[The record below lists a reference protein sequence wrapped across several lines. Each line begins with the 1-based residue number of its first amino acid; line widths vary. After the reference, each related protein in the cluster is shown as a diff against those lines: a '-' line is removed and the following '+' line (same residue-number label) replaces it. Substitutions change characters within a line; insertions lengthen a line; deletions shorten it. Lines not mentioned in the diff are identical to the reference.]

1 MMPLAPTPIVPVPSK
16 PKIGFSIDS
25 IVGGGR
31 GRNNAEDNEPAPPS
45 TRLAETRMDIE
56 RDADLASPPSDH
68 HQHHH
73 LHQQQQQQQQ
83 HHHHHHIEGGSS
95 SPPRTRV
102 RLGSGGARSP
112 GGHSEESDRP
122 HSRSSSVES
131 YPNSRRTPSHHGQ
144 HQANHQQQQQH
155 HHRINHRQPAPRPS
169 LDYSARSLT
178 NRSHSGGSS
187 PNESPSP
194 PRRGSESPVAPP
206 PSGQQHP
213 QPPPGVVRPSP
224 NYLGP
229 PPGAASAAAA
239 AVAAEQLKSLY
250 GLPAAAHAASGPQAQ
265 SEYHSQQLALA
276 ANIAAAQHFQ
286 AANLAVALQAH
297 HGPPHGPYPHA
308 GGPTGPHPPP
318 HPHQPPRDSYPLY
331 PWLLS
336 RHGRIFPQRF
346 PGGPDIP
353 GFLLQPFRKP
363 KRIRTAFSP
372 SQLLKLEHAFEKNH
386 YVIGAER
393 KQLAQALSL
402 SETQVKVWFQ
412 NRRTKHKRMQQ
423 EEEAKAQQQSSG
435 GGRDSASG
443 GNSNSNNNGNGAS
456 NKNTHH
462 VSKWQQETADY
473 HEHDEDDEPI
483 DPEDCSSG
491 SEA

>member
-25 IVGGGR
+25 IVGGGGQ
-31 GRNNAEDNEPAPPS
+31 GRED
-45 TRLAETRMDIE
+45 RLDRLERVEIE
-56 RDADLASPPSDH
+56 RDDGSPMDV
-68 HQHHH
+68 
-73 LHQQQQQQQQ
+73 
-83 HHHHHHIEGGSS
+83 EGSS
-95 SPPRTRV
+95 SPRSRRV
-102 RLGSGGARSP
+102 TARSP
-112 GGHSEESDRP
+112 GAHSEGSDRP
-122 HSRSSSVES
+122 VSRSSSVES
-131 YPNSRRTPSHHGQ
+131 YPNSRRTPSHPGL
-144 HQANHQQQQQH
+144 H
-155 HHRINHRQPAPRPS
+155 HHHGNHHGHHHHLSAATH
-169 LDYSARSLT
+169 LDFSRT
-178 NRSHSGGSS
+178 TVHSHSGGST
-187 PNESPSP
+187 PNNSPSP
-194 PRRGSESPVAPP
+194 PHRISHGDSPV
-206 PSGQQHP
+206 GGHP

-224 NYLGP
+224 NYLAP
-229 PPGAASAAAA
+229 PPGAATAA

-250 GLPAAAHAASGPQAQ
+250 GLPGHGPAGPQTGQ
-265 SEYHSQQLALA
+265 NEYHTQQLALA
-276 ANIAAAQHFQ
+276 ANLAAAQHFQ

-297 HGPPHGPYPHA
+297 HGASPHGPPHGPYPH
-308 GGPTGPHPPP
+308 GGAPGGPHPPP

-336 RHGRIFPQRF
+336 RHGRIFPHRF

-386 YVIGAER
+386 YVVGAER

-402 SETQVKVWFQ
+402 TETQVKVWFQ

-423 EEEAKAQQQSSG
+423 EEEAKAQQQSG
-435 GGRDSASG
+435 GGGGGGGG
-443 GNSNSNNNGNGAS
+443 GNANNNAN

-462 VSKWQQETADY
+462 VSKWQQETGDY
-473 HEHDEDDEPI
+473 HHEEEEEEEHI
-483 DPEDCSSG
+483 DPEAEECSSG

>member
-25 IVGGGR
+25 IVGGGGQGDREADRLDRLERNR
-31 GRNNAEDNEPAPPS
+31 GLLE
-45 TRLAETRMDIE
+45 IVE
-56 RDADLASPPSDH
+56 RDDGSPME
-68 HQHHH
+68 
-73 LHQQQQQQQQ
+73 
-83 HHHHHHIEGGSS
+83 IVEGSS
-95 SPPRTRV
+95 SPRAR
-102 RLGSGGARSP
+102 RMAARSP
-112 GGHSEESDRP
+112 GVHSEGSDRP
-122 HSRSSSVES
+122 VSRSSSVES
-131 YPNSRRTPSHHGQ
+131 YPNSRRTPSHATGGGGGGGGGG
-144 HQANHQQQQQH
+144 H
-155 HHRINHRQPAPRPS
+155 HHHHHGTNHLGHPHPHHHHNLS
-169 LDYSARSLT
+169 THLDFRDLRT
-178 NRSHSGGSS
+178 TVHSHSDASS
-187 PNESPSP
+187 PNNSPSP
-194 PRRGSESPVAPP
+194 PHRISHGDSPV
-206 PSGQQHP
+206 GTHP

-224 NYLGP
+224 NYLAP
-229 PPGAASAAAA
+229 PPSAATAA

-250 GLPAAAHAASGPQAQ
+250 GLPGHGPANPQTGQ
-265 SEYHSQQLALA
+265 NEYHTQQLALA
-276 ANIAAAQHFQ
+276 ANLAAAQHFQ

-297 HGPPHGPYPHA
+297 HGASPHAPPHGPYPH
-308 GGPTGPHPPP
+308 GGAPGGPHPPP

-336 RHGRIFPQRF
+336 RHGRIFPHRF

-386 YVIGAER
+386 YVVGAER

-402 SETQVKVWFQ
+402 TETQVKVWFQ

-423 EEEAKAQQQSSG
+423 EEEAKAQQQSG
-435 GGRDSASG
+435 GGGGGGGGG
-443 GNSNSNNNGNGAS
+443 GNGNANNNSN

-462 VSKWQQETADY
+462 VSKWQQETGDY
-473 HEHDEDDEPI
+473 HHEEDEEEEHI
-483 DPEDCSSG
+483 DPEAEECSSS